1 MKSKRISALIMV
13 AVMLLTSLVLS
24 GCSNGGANTEES
36 EKSGIV
42 TLNMFVLTED
52 ETSES
57 AAKEVQMAINE
68 ITVPQHKMLVKINY
82 VTEDEY
88 WETVEKAEAEAVSY
102 INDKSSYPK
111 NDKKPIGEMSFNE
124 AIDYVFEIDDV
135 ELERPQI
142 DVLVVNDYDKFVELA
157 TEEKLAEID
166 IKYDRKAVVKYI
178 HPTILASTT
187 VNKKTYGI
195 PTNFD
200 IDGQY
205 EFLVFNKNLLDK
217 YGYSV
222 SQLTTVEDMAQY
234 LSVIKRNEPGYYP
247 ISEIPEPAG
256 VEIYDNLMYAQSAFG
271 AVSETSFPVY
281 LNNVAYMNYL
291 NAVGAYRNSGYEAA
305 YYGVN
310 NGRYA
315 IELVKS
321 DELLEKEWTENGV
334 TYQAY
339 LYDIPRVTA
348 DEAFAGAM
356 CVSAYSLNKAK
367 AAELVE
373 LFNIDSELANLLQ
386 YGIEGKHYRVE
397 DGFVRYME
405 TKPEDA
411 YKMNNF
417 YTGNVYIKYA
427 TEENADYIEN
437 AKKSNL
443 AVAPSAFF
451 GLYPKF
457 NSVDSLAVYECV
469 KTFSAEAF
477 EMLDKG
483 EITVSDAFNIAGKQ
497 LNALG
502 IKWDASGALQGDL
515 RDLTNA
521 QKDLVQQNAKSFI
534 LSEEVKTYN
543 DVYLNK

>member
-1 MKSKRISALIMV
+1 MKSKRISAFIMA
-13 AVMLLTSLVLS
+13 AVMLLTSLVFS
-24 GCSNGGANTEES
+24 GCSNGGANTEEN

-42 TLNMFVLTED
+42 TLNMFILTEE

-57 AAKEVQMAINE
+57 AAKAVQMAINE

-82 VTEDEY
+82 VTEDTY
-88 WETVEKAEAEAVSY
+88 WEAIEKAEEEAALY
-102 INDKSSYPK
+102 INDKSAYPK
-111 NDKKPIGEMSFNE
+111 SDKKPIGDMSFNE

-135 ELERPQI
+135 ELERPQL
-142 DVLVVNDYDKFVELA
+142 DVFVVNDYEKFVELA

-166 IKYDRKAVVKYI
+166 IKYDRKTVVKYI
-178 HPTILASTT
+178 HPTILAATT

-200 IDGQY
+200 IDAQY

-222 SQLTTVEDMAQY
+222 SQLTTVEDMGEY

-247 ISEIPEPAG
+247 INEIPELSG
-256 VEIYDNLMYAQSAFG
+256 VEIYDNLLYAQSALDS
-271 AVSETSFPVY
+271 VSGTSFPVY

-291 NAVGAYRNSGYEAA
+291 NTVASYRNNGYEAA
-305 YYGVN
+305 HYGVT
-310 NGRYA
+310 GGKYA

-334 TYQAY
+334 TYQAF
-339 LYDIPRVTA
+339 LYDIPRVSA

-356 CVSAYSLNKAK
+356 CVSAYSLNKPK
-367 AAELVE
+367 AAELIE
-373 LFNIDSELANLLQ
+373 LFTIDEELANLLQ

-397 DGFVRYME
+397 DGYARYME
-405 TKPEDA
+405 TKPEDT

-443 AVAPSAFF
+443 TVAPSAFF
-451 GLYPKF
+451 GLYPSF
-457 NSVDSLAVYECV
+457 NNVSSLAVYECV
-469 KTFSAEAF
+469 KTFSEEAF

-483 EITVSDAFNIAGKQ
+483 EISVADAFNIAGKQ

-502 IKWDASGALQGDL
+502 IKWDASGVLQGDL
-515 RDLTNA
+515 SDLTNA
-521 QKDLVQQNAKSFI
+521 QKDAAKQYSSTFT
-534 LSEEVKTYN
+534 LSEEAKTYN
-543 DVYLNK
+543 DIYLNK

>member
-1 MKSKRISALIMV
+1 
-13 AVMLLTSLVLS
+13 MLLTSLVLS
-24 GCSNGGANTEES
+24 GCSDGSANTDES

-42 TLNMFVLTED
+42 TLNMFVITEE

-57 AAKEVQMAINE
+57 AAKAVQMAINE

-88 WETVEKAEAEAVSY
+88 WETVEKAEKEVVAYS
-102 INDKSSYPK
+102 NNKSSSPK
-111 NDKKPIGEMSFNE
+111 SDKVSIGDMPFNQ

-135 ELERPQI
+135 ELDKPQL
-142 DVLVVNDYDKFVELA
+142 DVIVVNDFEKFTELVS
-157 TEEKLAEID
+157 EEKLAEID
-166 IKYDRKAVVKYI
+166 VKYDRKVVTKYI
-178 HPTILASTT
+178 NPTILSATS

-200 IDGQY
+200 IDAQY
-205 EFLVFNKNLLDK
+205 EFLVFNKNLLNK

-222 SQLTTVEDMAQY
+222 SQLTKVEDMADY

-256 VEIYDNLMYAQSAFG
+256 VEVYDNLLYAQSSFG
-271 AVSETSFPVY
+271 EVTQTSFPTF
-281 LNNVAYMNYL
+281 LNNTAYMNYL
-291 NAVGAYRNSGYEAA
+291 NTVAAYRNSGYEAA
-305 YYGVN
+305 HYGVT

-367 AAELVE
+367 AAELIE
-373 LFNIDSELANLLQ
+373 LFTIDAELANLLQ

-397 DGFVRYME
+397 DGYARYME
-405 TKPEDA
+405 TKPEDT

-427 TEENADYIEN
+427 TEETAEYIEN

-443 AVAPSAFF
+443 TVVPSAFF
-451 GLYPKF
+451 GLYP
-457 NSVDSLAVYECV
+457 
-469 KTFSAEAF
+469 
-477 EMLDKG
+477 
-483 EITVSDAFNIAGKQ
+483 
-497 LNALG
+497 
-502 IKWDASGALQGDL
+502 
-515 RDLTNA
+515 
-521 QKDLVQQNAKSFI
+521 
-534 LSEEVKTYN
+534 
-543 DVYLNK
+543 